1 MAPAAPGHRTD
12 EWQLPSCRIV
22 PVGIPLPRTSPSFPG
37 PLLSRLST
45 KGRLLSTSVTKER
58 LLSRY
63 ATKGR
68 LLSTSATKGPFQRPS
83 WKICLASAS
92 SWKVCLATSP
102 YVDSPLCNVPL
113 GGQPALQRPPR
124 WTSLL
129 SNCQRPPPVQA
140 DTAPDNGKGAERT
153 CRPAPSEPGLEV
165 YGGVRLTGGSRG
177 RRR

>member
-1 MAPAAPGHRTD
+1 MPPLTGPNHDTLGTPGLPPRQATERASDSYRAA
-12 EWQLPSCRIV
+12 ESYPSE
-22 PVGIPLPRTSPSFPG
+22 SPSPGLPFPG
-37 PLLSRLST
+37 PLLSRLS
-45 KGRLLSTSVTKER
+45 
-58 LLSRY
+58 
-63 ATKGR
+63 TKGR

-102 YVDSPLCNVPL
+102 YVDSPLSNVPL

-129 SNCQRPPPVQA
+129 SNCQHPPPVQA
-140 DTAPDNGKGAERT
+140 DTATDNGKGAERT